1 MSLKLDLGMDI
12 LSHTCSGLAIGAT
25 AMHFSNK
32 GVKHK
37 FLIVFVSGI
46 AAFFPD
52 LDVISH
58 WSGFDSTF
66 GEWFDLK
73 ESGVNIYHQ
82 KRWYSHHGLF
92 HSLLM
97 ATIFLAFCA
106 LLGVFFKG
114 WKTWKKGLKGNVPFY
129 IGVFLSYLVHLFEDM
144 PTPDFVWGGVAFM
157 FPSIN
162 YWGGTGYIWWW
173 NNYDLFLII
182 FIAFFVVLF
191 LALIGSLMRRSMKWT
206 ALSVLLMATC
216 LYFYQMTH
224 RNYDFNYTGFSGH
237 HAKWLENEEK
247 SKKIQKE
254 ILGDDLYLMMQ
265 RLDNSIPIWF

>member
-1 MSLKLDLGMDI
+1 MDI
-12 LSHTCSGLAIGAT
+12 LSHTFSGLAIGAT

-32 GVKHK
+32 GTKHK
-37 FLIVFVSGI
+37 FSIIFVSGI

-52 LDVISH
+52 LDVFSH

-97 ATIFLAFCA
+97 AVIFSVFCA
-106 LLGVFFKG
+106 LISIFFKG
-114 WKTWKKGLKGNVPFY
+114 WKTWKTSLIGRAPFY
-129 IGVFLSYLVHLFEDM
+129 WGVFSAYLVHLFEDM

-157 FPSIN
+157 FPSVD
-162 YWGGTGYIWWW
+162 YWGGNGQIWWW

-182 FIAFFVVLF
+182 FLIFLLVLI
-191 LALIGSLMRRSMKWT
+191 LALLGKLLRKSMKWIALFFLLT
-206 ALSVLLMATC
+206 AIGVY
-216 LYFYQMTH
+216 LYQINH
-224 RNYDFNYTGFSGH
+224 RGYDFNYTGFSGH
-237 HAKWLENEEK
+237 HAKWYENEVK
-247 SKKIQKE
+247 SKAIQKE
-254 ILGDDLYLMMQ
+254 ILGEDLYKLM
-265 RLDNSIPIWF
+265 LKFDNSIPIWF